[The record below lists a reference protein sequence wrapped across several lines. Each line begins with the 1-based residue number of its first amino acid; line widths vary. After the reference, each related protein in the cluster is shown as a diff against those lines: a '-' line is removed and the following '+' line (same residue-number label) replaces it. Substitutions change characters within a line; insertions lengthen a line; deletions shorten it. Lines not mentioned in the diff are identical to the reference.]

1 MKEKGP
7 SEREGHRMQ
16 ELSKEELMERVQLH
30 RLSGSA
36 EKRLDLQDIV
46 LRDMDLSGADLKQI
60 DFSRSSFYHVRLD
73 RANLSGSVLNNT
85 WFEGCTLR
93 GADLKKADLTSSAL
107 RGADMR
113 DCDIRG
119 ANLFCAV
126 LEKANLEGCILDED
140 TRFFR
145 LYCPESGAFIG
156 YKKCCDDRIVEL
168 LIPADAKRTSATRNS
183 CRCSK
188 AKVLVIKSF
197 DCSEY
202 FQEAW
207 SIVDEN
213 FVYRT
218 GEWVEVPD
226 FDEDRWNDS
235 TTGIHFWMTRED
247 AIQY

>member
-1 MKEKGP
+1 
-7 SEREGHRMQ
+7 MQ
-16 ELSKEELMERVQLH
+16 ELQKEELLMAVQAH
-30 RLSGSA
+30 RQAGRE
-36 EKRLDLQDIV
+36 EKLLDMQDRV
-46 LRDMDLSGADLKQI
+46 LRDMDLSGANLRRI
-60 DFSRSSFYHVRLD
+60 DFSRSSFYNVVLD
-73 RANLSGSVLNNT
+73 EADLSGSILNNT

-93 GADLKKADLTSSAL
+93 RTVLRDADLTSGAF
-107 RGADMR
+107 RGIDMSG
-113 DCDIRG
+113 CNIRG

-126 LEKANLEGCILDED
+126 LEKADLKGCIADEN

-145 LYCPESGAFIG
+145 LYCPESGPFIG
-156 YKKCCDDRIVEL
+156 YKKCCDNRIVEL

-197 DCSEY
+197 DCSQY
-202 FQEAW
+202 YQEAW
-207 SIVDEN
+207 STVDEN

-218 GEWVEVPD
+218 GEWVEVSD